1 MLCDG
6 AVAAVRVSADGNGV
20 DSEGSGETSLV
31 IEGNVVARFL
41 FN

>member
-6 AVAAVRVSADGNGV
+6 AVAAVRVSADGNRV
-20 DSEGSGETSLV
+20 DSEGSGEISLV
-31 IEGNVVARFL
+31 VEGNTVACFL